1 MNTLRRLQAFFTLPA
16 DVSPLERQHLLRT
29 QQVAQWIGLGH
40 IPLLIGVAV
49 VCDTGPLR
57 ALVFSLVVLAG
68 PFIAARTLRNPRHVS
83 MLIAV
88 AAMCLGGLL
97 VHFGQG
103 PMQIEMHFYFFA
115 ALALLTTFLDPKV
128 VLVGAGTVAVHHLL
142 LYFLLPSSVFN
153 YEASVWVVV
162 VHAAFVVF
170 ESFPATTIARRQFDL
185 IVGLE
190 RKIDER
196 TAELHQQKARLNQV
210 FDTVEEGLA
219 VIDAEGRWAGPQYAA
234 LLRALPNAAS
244 TTTFIEAVEAH
255 APDRALEIAIA
266 LEALRDGFLPEE
278 LLLEQFPSRI
288 AAGDQTF
295 ALRPIRLSDEHRSL
309 YLLVLQNI
317 TAELA
322 HAEERRRQN
331 QALAL
336 MKRATDDPEAVLSFL
351 RTGGELVTQVEHHG
365 GDLVTTMRSLHTL
378 KGNGAL
384 VGLQAFAHLCHEL
397 EDEIRDTTA
406 PPSEASQARLR
417 AAWSE
422 LEADVAAVLDLDA
435 ADDVRIPRFEF
446 AAVLE
451 SLEQQIA
458 SGVLEQRMRWWSYEP
473 AERPLERLAQQ
484 ARQIARRVGKEE
496 VEIRVEAGEI
506 RLPAAE
512 WSAFWSALVHVA
524 RNAVDHG
531 LHTASER
538 TEVGLSGPPSLVFRT
553 FVEDDTLVV
562 EIADNGPGIAW
573 DALRERAV
581 ALGLPSDASDAQV
594 LFADGV
600 TSRDCVTDLSGRGVG
615 LAAVHDAVVA
625 QGGTIEV
632 CLRTNVG
639 TTFRFAFP
647 VPEDAVLV
655 PRAAA

>member
-1 MNTLRRLQAFFTLPA
+1 MSPLSRLHAFFTLP
-16 DVSPLERQHLLRT
+16 DTVSPLERQHLLRT

-40 IPLLIGVAV
+40 IPLLMGVAA
-49 VCDTGPLR
+49 VCGTGPVR

-68 PFIAARTLRNPRHVS
+68 PFIAGRTLQNPRHVS
-83 MLIAV
+83 MVIAV

-128 VLVGAGTVAVHHLL
+128 VLVGAGTVALHHLL

-153 YEASVWVVV
+153 YEASIWVVV

-170 ESFPATTIARRQFDL
+170 ESIPATSIARRQFDL

-190 RKIDER
+190 RKVGER
-196 TAELHQQKARLNQV
+196 TEELQQQKVRLNQV

-219 VIDAEGRWAGPQYAA
+219 VIDHDGQWAGPQSAA
-234 LLRALPNAAS
+234 LLRALPNA
-244 TTTFIEAVEAH
+244 TEARSFPDALAAH
-255 APDRALEIAIA
+255 DPDHALEVAIA

-278 LLLEQFPSRI
+278 LLLEQFPARFCV
-288 AAGDQTF
+288 ADETF
-295 ALRPIRLSDEHRSL
+295 ALRPIRLHDEQRDL
-309 YLLVLQNI
+309 FLLVIQNI

-351 RTGGELVTQVEHHG
+351 RTGGDLVAQVEQHA

-417 AAWSE
+417 AAWDE

-435 ADDVRIPRFEF
+435 ADDVRIPRGEF
-446 AAVLE
+446 ADVLA

-458 SGVLEQRMRWWSYEP
+458 SGALEQRMRWWSYEP
-473 AERPLERLAQQ
+473 VERPLERLAQQ

-496 VEIRVEAGEI
+496 VEVVVEAAEL
-506 RLPAAE
+506 RLPAAQ
-512 WSAFWSALVHVA
+512 WCGLWSALVHVA

-538 TEVGLSGPPSLVFRT
+538 ARIGLAGPPSLSFGARIEGGSLI
-553 FVEDDTLVV
+553 VEVR
-562 EIADNGPGIAW
+562 DNGPGIDWA
-573 DALRERAV
+573 AIRERA
-581 ALGLPSDASDAQV
+581 ASLGVPASASETEL
-594 LFADGV
+594 LFTDGV
-600 TSRDCVTDLSGRGVG
+600 TSRTQVTDLSGRGVG
-615 LAAVHDAVVA
+615 LAAVRQAVIA
-625 QGGTIEV
+625 RDGTIHVQSRPHE
-632 CLRTNVG
+632 G
-639 TTFRFAFP
+639 TTFQFVFP
-647 VPEDAVLV
+647 APEDAVL
-655 PRAAA
+655 PLQAAA